1 MKKSA
6 TKKILITLTSLL
18 LCMLFATASAA
29 ASLGDIDKDGTVTSA
44 DARLALRAA
53 VGLENLTEEEKMLA
67 DVDGIPGI
75 ASADARLILRV
86 AVGLEQLEHT
96 HSFGKWTVTK
106 AATCTADGVQTR
118 KCACGEA
125 QTKKIPATGE
135 HSFGKW
141 TVTKAAT
148 CTADGVQTR
157 KCACGEAQTK
167 KIPATGEHS
176 FGKWTVTKAATCTAD
191 GVQTRKCACGEKETK
206 KIPAGHTYT
215 TDKASVSQSRACSR
229 CNTVTEKSFN
239 EYVNS
244 IKAQPHT
251 LSYLSIIENSSKV
264 TKDTISIDRAQ
275 LFLLLT
281 AMGGYSPKEA
291 NKEIDAMENELKN
304 GMNYSDTENTTFY
317 KNRTL
322 TDNNYPIEGSK
333 IVSELEDSD
342 VASYTVEK
350 VSAVDFREFL
360 ADTYTATKTGF
371 EYDTSNYRYLKSD
384 NLIKLTVELKTEKYS
399 EIKDSDIEKTAL
411 MKATDID
418 IRELAAEVL
427 EINSSEGMED
437 FATATCKEI
446 TTHEKIIV
454 YIDTANN
461 APVASCY
468 ISSIECNPELT
479 MDFMGLID
487 GSIDF
492 TTNTKTVSLYFF
504 DDYFA

>member
-96 HSFGKWTVTK
+96 
-106 AATCTADGVQTR
+106 
-118 KCACGEA
+118 
-125 QTKKIPATGE
+125 

-446 TTHEKIIV
+446 TTNEKIIV